1 MQYFL
6 PEHYAAFTEDK
17 AALDTES
24 VRIERERVSDRLMG
38 LDNALAPYIESKGW
52 DLHPHY
58 MPQHRVSSTHFVF
71 LEDGTPVVNRIPW
84 LWLHYGKSREQLNFL
99 KLIGGY
105 DYKKYDDTK
114 FFNAFYLHTRIQFS
128 INVRA
133 FRCWVLLATDKNYY
147 DRSEFL
153 RRLRDPVQQQMFFN
167 LMVYIMDKG
176 YFYEIDGVQLPI
188 RSDVTLAKFLRFV
201 NTDRHGVYS
210 GIVKEYQ
217 PDDER
222 ISQDNIVM
230 EMRHNL
236 DKLYPLYDFMAWRP
250 RI

>member
-6 PEHYAAFTEDK
+6 PEHYAAFTEEK
-17 AALDTES
+17 AALDTPS
-24 VRIERERVSDRLMG
+24 VRSERERVRDRLLG
-38 LDNALAPYIESKGW
+38 LDVTLSPYLAERQW
-52 DLHPHY
+52 DLHPHH

-71 LEDGTPVVNRIPW
+71 LENGTPVVSRIPW
-84 LWLHYGKSREQLNFL
+84 LWLHYGKSREQLNFM

-105 DYKKYDDTK
+105 DYKKYDDGQY
-114 FFNAFYLHTRIQFS
+114 FNAFYLHTRIQFS
-128 INVRA
+128 IHAKA

-167 LMVYIMDKG
+167 LLGGIMDQG
-176 YFYEIDGVQLPI
+176 YFYEVDGAQFPI
-188 RSDVTLAKFLRFV
+188 RSDESLTKLLKFV
-201 NTDRHGVYS
+201 NTDHHGVYS

-217 PDDER
+217 PEDPR
-222 ISQDNIVM
+222 ISNTDIVM

-236 DKLYPLYDFMAWRP
+236 DKLYPLYNFMAWRP